1 MDTLIRMKVDDLNE
15 TLIDFLRHSFKGKSM
30 EVHILEAE
38 PEMDETEFVLRDPT
52 ARKEIMESI
61 EEVNKGV
68 GLKKYNTVE
77 ELKQEFLNEP
87 KP

>member
-15 TLIDFLRHSFKGKSM
+15 SLIDFLRNSFKGKSM
-30 EVHILEAE
+30 EVHILAEE
-38 PEMDETEFVLRDPT
+38 PEMDETEFVLRDPV

-61 EEVNKGV
+61 EEANNGV
-68 GLKKYNTVE
+68 GLKKYKTVE